1 MMSRRPLLIK
11 LTIILTSQYLSLY
24 VSRMLTSIPPFIYLF
39 MYVSIV
45 TFFVIM
51 IHIVI
56 ISFPFDTVVVFFS
69 LLT

>member
-1 MMSRRPLLIK
+1 MIK

-39 MYVSIV
+39 MSVSIV

>member
-39 MYVSIV
+39 MSVSIV

>member
-1 MMSRRPLLIK
+1 MIK